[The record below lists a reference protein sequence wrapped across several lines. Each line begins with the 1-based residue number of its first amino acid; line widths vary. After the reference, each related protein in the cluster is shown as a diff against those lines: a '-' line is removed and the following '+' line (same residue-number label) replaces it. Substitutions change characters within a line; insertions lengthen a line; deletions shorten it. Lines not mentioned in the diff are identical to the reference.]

1 MTNKLKLLFLL
12 VGILGCF
19 QGWAK
24 DSIRLAHPQY
34 ISVNFAGGIALPA
47 KVVPNGRR
55 TTGYAA
61 LSLKYGIV
69 SRGDRWQDH
78 AFGRPYWG
86 VGVYVPYFS
95 KYYGQPFSVYFL
107 QGARLSQLNAK
118 VSLNYEVN
126 FGVSFNWN
134 HYDYYRRPGLLAIGS
149 GIDVHLA
156 GSLYF
161 KWDLSRRWDI
171 RSGLGFNHFSNGALR
186 TPNYGANALSGFV
199 EVACKL
205 GAPDNGAP
213 DRWLSEYPVF
223 KRRWV
228 HELSFQ
234 LATRTLKLDATESQ
248 QMNLRDKYP
257 RKYFSVVGFS
267 YSPMFWFTRRFMIGP
282 SLEVVYDESAA
293 AVIRG
298 GVNEDTHRY
307 DEWVKFA
314 PVSKRFS
321 AGLSVKGE
329 LVMPGYSVF
338 ANIGY
343 DICTKNKRDN
353 RLYQIYGMK
362 VYLYRSLF
370 AAIGV
375 RSTNVSQSKYL
386 FLRVGCALN
395 RHKKD
400 KSH

>member
-1 MTNKLKLLFLL
+1 MIDRLKLLLLL
-12 VGILGCF
+12 VGVFGCS
-19 QGWAK
+19 QVWAK
-24 DSIRLAHPQY
+24 DPAKPAHPQY
-34 ISVNFAGGIALPA
+34 ISTSFAGGIALPA
-47 KVVPNGRR
+47 KVVPNGSKA
-55 TTGYAA
+55 TGYAA
-61 LSLKYGIV
+61 WSLKYGIV
-69 SRGDRWQDH
+69 SRGDRWEDY

-107 QGARLSQLNAK
+107 QGARLAQLNST

-134 HYDYYRRPGLLAIGS
+134 HYNYYRRPNLLAIGS
-149 GIDVHLA
+149 SVDVHLA
-156 GSLYF
+156 GNLYF

-186 TPNYGANALSGFV
+186 TPNHGLNVLSGFV

-205 GAPDNGAP
+205 GALDKEAP
-213 DRWLSEYPVF
+213 DRWPSEFPVF
-223 KRRWV
+223 KRRWI
-228 HELSFQ
+228 HELSIQ
-234 LATRTLKLDATESQ
+234 LATRTLKLNVTESQ
-248 QMNLRDKYP
+248 QMELRDKYP
-257 RKYFSVVGFS
+257 RKHFSVVGIN

-282 SLEVVYDESAA
+282 SLELVYDESAA
-293 AVIRG
+293 TIIRG
-298 GVNEDTHRY
+298 GENAQTHLYEER
-307 DEWVKFA
+307 VKFA
-314 PVSKRFS
+314 PMNKRFS
-321 AGLSVKGE
+321 AGLSLKGE
-329 LVMPGYSVF
+329 LVMPGYSIF

-343 DICTKNKRDN
+343 DVYTQNKRDN

-362 VYLYRSLF
+362 VYLYRNLF

-375 RSTNVSQSKYL
+375 RSTNISQSKYL

-395 RHKKD
+395 RHKKE